1 MNILRILK
9 KVNNTTNNNCKIIP
23 ESHINNYSNIN
34 INKTETQT
42 TSVESVIESNEKIV
56 MDDYTFT
63 PEQNDFILSL
73 FPTIKHFQDFNYECK
88 QIYDLQYI
96 HSSGFD
102 MFDYFSEHGMEYTL
116 SSNGMTS
123 RTALVIDILNDYS
136 PKLRNLAE
144 QNRFR
149 EFKNTWC
156 YLKHYMQR

>member
-1 MNILRILK
+1 MNILQIFK
-9 KVNNTTNNNCKIIP
+9 KINNTTNNNCKIIP
-23 ESHINNYSNIN
+23 ESHISNDSNIN

-42 TSVESVIESNEKIV
+42 TPIERVIESNEKIV
-56 MDDYTFT
+56 MDNYTFT
-63 PEQNDFILSL
+63 PGQADFILSL

-88 QIYDLQYI
+88 QVYDLQYI
-96 HSSGFD
+96 QCSGFD
-102 MFDYFSEHGMEYTL
+102 MLDYFSEYGVEYTL

-136 PKLRNLAE
+136 PKLRDLAG

-149 EFKNTWC
+149 EFKITWR